1 MTSALEVTLP
11 LATSIV
17 SAVSPFETDLVKSA
31 CATTDDARV
40 AGRTGSSATEV
51 AAAAAAAVS
60 RTRALGLRSD
70 TAGVLTPR
78 FCHGL
83 AGSQQ
88 PTLPAV
94 QPTVHRAQH
103 VDVWNG
109 GRGATH
115 LVDCLTQHSVQAPLQ
130 RRAAVLAA
138 FLGRGAKGRLRVG
151 AALLRERRRREED
164 EEREEAHFPAIS
176 SATHGLADAARSSDS
191 QPRVW
196 AEL

>member
-40 AGRTGSSATEV
+40 AGRTGSSTTEV
-51 AAAAAAAVS
+51 AAAAAAAS
-60 RTRALGLRSD
+60 RATALGLRSD
-70 TAGVLTPR
+70 TVCVLTPI
-78 FCHGL
+78 FCHGR

-103 VDVWNG
+103 VDVANG

-115 LVDCLTQHSVQAPLQ
+115 LVDCLTQHTVQAPLQ
-130 RRAAVLAA
+130 PGLSWQHDSVAVQNGAAGSEPHCCASTAGARRTRRAT
-138 FLGRGAKGRLRVG
+138 R
-151 AALLRERRRREED
+151 
-164 EEREEAHFPAIS
+164 IS
-176 SATHGLADAARSSDS
+176 GSPRSSDVESS
-191 QPRVW
+191 QRTTTRAVKCI
-196 AEL
+196 LGRKIQ